1 MSSLLSLLLPRLGVR
16 ERVLLRVY
24 LEDEE
29 YDMER
34 ERERVSDRDRDRLER
49 TE

>member
-24 LEDEE
+24 LEDDE
-29 YDMER
+29 YDLVRDR
-34 ERERVSDRDRDRLER
+34 ERETDRVRERLER

>member
-1 MSSLLSLLLPRLGVR
+1 MSSLLSLRLPRLGVR

-24 LEDEE
+24 LDDEE

-34 ERERVSDRDRDRLER
+34 EREREGDLVRERLDR